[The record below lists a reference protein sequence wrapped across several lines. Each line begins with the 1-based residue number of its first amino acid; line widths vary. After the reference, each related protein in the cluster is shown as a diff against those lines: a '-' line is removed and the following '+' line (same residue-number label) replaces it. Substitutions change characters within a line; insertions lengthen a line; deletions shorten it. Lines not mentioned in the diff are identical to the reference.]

1 MNATERK
8 ENNPSSRDRVL
19 MLLES
24 RKGSYVSGQEIAAEL
39 RLSRT
44 AVWKAVKKLQNEG
57 FNIDAVTNKGYCL
70 SVDYDVLSAEK
81 IYAYIRELVSGKIVN
96 VGIDEDRAFF
106 FGTRHFNIDSLNIK
120 TFDTI
125 DSTNALCMRMA
136 SEGSP
141 GGFIAVAGSQSRGRG
156 RRGRTFYSP
165 EDTGLYLSILLRPS
179 GLSSKP
185 AMRFTTLAAVAVSE
199 AIEAVSGRKA
209 DIKWVNDVYID
220 GRKVCGILTE
230 ASFDL
235 EDYTLAYAVV
245 GIGINVYEPEDGFP
259 DIIKDV
265 AGAISPCRKDSGP
278 SDEDKTD
285 PVRKNGGRNRLAAE
299 IITRFYSY
307 CVAELNSQYS
317 GNSDPGVRRYI
328 DEYRRRCFVI
338 GREVDVLKAGSAPVR
353 AYVTGIDDEC
363 GLNVIY
369 EDGSTETLNSGEIS
383 IRL

>member
-1 MNATERK
+1 MNTTERK

-136 SEGSP
+136 SENRRQGS
-141 GGFIAVAGSQSRGRG
+141 
-156 RRGRTFYSP
+156 
-165 EDTGLYLSILLRPS
+165 
-179 GLSSKP
+179 
-185 AMRFTTLAAVAVSE
+185 
-199 AIEAVSGRKA
+199 
-209 DIKWVNDVYID
+209 
-220 GRKVCGILTE
+220 
-230 ASFDL
+230 
-235 EDYTLAYAVV
+235 
-245 GIGINVYEPEDGFP
+245 
-259 DIIKDV
+259 
-265 AGAISPCRKDSGP
+265 
-278 SDEDKTD
+278 
-285 PVRKNGGRNRLAAE
+285 
-299 IITRFYSY
+299 
-307 CVAELNSQYS
+307 
-317 GNSDPGVRRYI
+317 
-328 DEYRRRCFVI
+328 
-338 GREVDVLKAGSAPVR
+338 
-353 AYVTGIDDEC
+353 
-363 GLNVIY
+363 
-369 EDGSTETLNSGEIS
+369 
-383 IRL
+383 